1 MCVCV
6 FLFGSDVTGSLKL
19 NQKHCEF
26 IIFVHPEEDEWEEAT
41 VLEHCIL
48 KPA

>member
-6 FLFGSDVTGSLKL
+6 FLVGSDVMGSLKL

-26 IIFVHPEEDEWEEAT
+26 IIFVHLEEDEWGRGA
-41 VLEHCIL
+41 
-48 KPA
+48 